1 MQVNNYNN
9 IEDFENP
16 ADKQKSRIAAGLFLV
31 FVLFLLIYPWFKT
44 TFPVPEA
51 EGLMAS
57 FGDVEI
63 AGGSEDFVKP
73 VEEPT
78 EEPVEETVE
87 EPIEEPVEETVD
99 ERIETVNNTDAPV
112 VDNVEEP
119 QNKPTPTPPQ
129 PKPQVNQKALFP
141 GSSTTNGKGTGSGAG
156 TQGTPDGKEDLGGT
170 GAGEEGRGKGK
181 IGSRRNTS
189 KCEDYKSGNADWKE
203 KGKAVV
209 YICVN
214 ARGKVISAKINR
226 RKSTITNSSLIE
238 LVEGC
243 AKEYTYERAPGQPDA
258 CGEITIQL
266 GFGR

>member
-1 MQVNNYNN
+1 M
-9 IEDFENP
+9 
-16 ADKQKSRIAAGLFLV
+16 
-31 FVLFLLIYPWFKT
+31 
-44 TFPVPEA
+44 
-51 EGLMAS
+51 
-57 FGDVEI
+57 
-63 AGGSEDFVKP
+63 
-73 VEEPT
+73 
-78 EEPVEETVE
+78 
-87 EPIEEPVEETVD
+87 
-99 ERIETVNNTDAPV
+99 
-112 VDNVEEP
+112 
-119 QNKPTPTPPQ
+119 
-129 PKPQVNQKALFP
+129 FP
-141 GSSTTNGKGTGSGAG
+141 GTSNTNGKGTGSGSG

-181 IGSRRNTS
+181 IGSRRNTG
-189 KCEDYKSGNADWKE
+189 KCEDYKSGNAEWRE

-226 RKSTITNSSLIE
+226 RKSTITNSGLIA